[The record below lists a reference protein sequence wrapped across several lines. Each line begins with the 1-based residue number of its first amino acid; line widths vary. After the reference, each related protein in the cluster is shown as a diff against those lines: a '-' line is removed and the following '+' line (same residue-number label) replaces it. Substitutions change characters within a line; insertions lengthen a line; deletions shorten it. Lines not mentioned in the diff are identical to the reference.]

1 MSSPSFS
8 ILAEVQM
15 SQGWDL
21 GLSGFTLA
29 TNFFLAWL
37 HSEHNDLVPR
47 IPNCLTTPPPN
58 SALCCGVRMTSGS
71 SKPLHVTVIT
81 PGELLLCP
89 FLSQTLLKGKG
100 NGGGGKDRTAHF
112 NPNFWCRHTWRT
124 SLLPRASRRQGP
136 SPCNSPASLKQG
148 PAPSPT
154 KRKETRALSL
164 CPYPTTP
171 PASLSCCSP
180 WKFAIFPR

>member
-71 SKPLHVTVIT
+71 SKPLHVTVIPQGSCCFAPSSPRPCSKGRGMGVGKRT
-81 PGELLLCP
+81 EQPILTQTSGADTHGGHHCCHGLL
-89 FLSQTLLKGKG
+89 T
-100 NGGGGKDRTAHF
+100 DRD
-112 NPNFWCRHTWRT
+112 
-124 SLLPRASRRQGP
+124 LLPVI
-136 SPCNSPASLKQG
+136 
-148 PAPSPT
+148 
-154 KRKETRALSL
+154 ALQ
-164 CPYPTTP
+164 
-171 PASLSCCSP
+171 A
-180 WKFAIFPR
+180 